1 MVFIRHISCRLLFMG
16 LRLRK
21 FGRLVPLWVVRQR
34 YLKKRFGKFRRLR
47 GDGSKGKGASEEGR

>member
-1 MVFIRHISCRLLFMG
+1 M
-16 LRLRK
+16 RK